1 MRVWIFCDGSSKDE
15 AVKQTGR
22 EKHIAGVTIRRWERL
37 VAAKQAQGSH

>member
-15 AVKQTGR
+15 TVKQTGR
-22 EKHIAGVTIRRWERL
+22 EGHIAGVIIPRWERL